1 MLLFPSVLGGGSNS
15 KPILLYKVDWVCSIG
30 FISSFWLF
38 NLLIIDHNS
47 HCIFSFPTYPVS
59 SNHLWIYLLL
69 YFIPINLWLASKINL
84 VVSLLGIR
92 SFLSLFFF
100 FFFFCSGLLLIRSES
115 SLRESPRRRI
125 YIYIWV
131 VIIDYCGLK
140 SRYFADSHNL

>member
-69 YFIPINLWLASKINL
+69 YFIPINLWLASKIIL
-84 VVSLLGIR
+84 VVSLLSIR
-92 SFLSLFFF
+92 SFLFLFFCFF

-125 YIYIWV
+125 YIYLSNYYRLLW
-131 VIIDYCGLK
+131 LK
-140 SRYFADSHNL
+140 ISLFCW

>member
-100 FFFFCSGLLLIRSES
+100 FFFCSGLLLIRSES

-125 YIYIWV
+125 YIYLSNYYRLLW
-131 VIIDYCGLK
+131 LK
-140 SRYFADSHNL
+140 ISLFCW

>member
-1 MLLFPSVLGGGSNS
+1 
-15 KPILLYKVDWVCSIG
+15 
-30 FISSFWLF
+30 LF

-100 FFFFCSGLLLIRSES
+100 FCSGLLLIRSES

-125 YIYIWV
+125 YIYLSNYYRLLW
-131 VIIDYCGLK
+131 LK
-140 SRYFADSHNL
+140 ISLFCW